1 MGKVSWEK
9 VKRRER
15 KRDQQMVRIQNTFQR
30 SKSKQQ
36 QQQKKECQNLAAF
49 KVK

>member
-1 MGKVSWEK
+1 
-9 VKRRER
+9 
-15 KRDQQMVRIQNTFQR
+15 MVRIQNTFQR